1 MSLFYKE
8 TEWVEDNPVEND
20 DEYVEIFGKGKG
32 HPVRTFFNLY
42 KGTYWRF
49 LLAGFLFILKNSP
62 VWVLPIVTSNIIN
75 IATHPGS
82 HSISEIVLNIAVI
95 ITLIAFNFPLNYLF
109 NVCQSTA
116 TRAVEAHLR
125 SSLVRKLQQL
135 SISFHKETES
145 GRLQSKI
152 IRDVEAIQALSS
164 QIFTQMLTIFLNIFV
179 ALTVTVTRS
188 LVVFIF
194 FLITVPIAGATIGM
208 FRKGIRRSNRAF
220 RKQMEETS
228 TRVVEMVDLIPV
240 TRAHALENEEIKK
253 MGDFLNGV
261 AYRGYKLDI
270 IHANFGAISWC
281 IFQTFQVVCLAFT
294 GYMAYKEKIS
304 VGEIA
309 MYQSYFTTIVN
320 QVAGLI
326 MMLPNIAKGT
336 ESINSIGEVLLS
348 DDVEDYT
355 GKEKLN
361 TIRGDFNFKDVT
373 FHYADAVDRD
383 ILYKFNLGVNAG
395 ETIALV
401 GESGAGKTTILNL
414 LIGFIKPS
422 SGNIFLDGKDLNDL
436 NLRSYRDFISVVP
449 QNTILFSGSIRDNIT
464 YGMPDVT
471 EEQLWDAIESAN
483 LKKFITELPN
493 GLDTMIGEN
502 GGKLSGGQRQRLAI
516 ARALVRNPKIII
528 FDEATSALDSTS
540 EHEIQMAIEN
550 MTNTRTTFIVAH
562 RLSTIRNAD
571 KIAVIGNGGCTEFG
585 TYDELMAQKGEFYH
599 MRQLQ
604 TD

>member
-8 TEWVEDNPVEND
+8 TEWVEDNPVEHD
-20 DEYVEIFGKGKG
+20 DEYVKIFGKGKG

-75 IATHPGS
+75 IATKPAI
-82 HSISEIVLNIAVI
+82 HSSTEIVLNIAVI

-188 LVVFIF
+188 LIVFVF

-270 IHANFGAISWC
+270 IHAN
-281 IFQTFQVVCLAFT
+281 
-294 GYMAYKEKIS
+294 
-304 VGEIA
+304 
-309 MYQSYFTTIVN
+309 
-320 QVAGLI
+320 
-326 MMLPNIAKGT
+326 
-336 ESINSIGEVLLS
+336 
-348 DDVEDYT
+348 
-355 GKEKLN
+355 
-361 TIRGDFNFKDVT
+361 
-373 FHYADAVDRD
+373 
-383 ILYKFNLGVNAG
+383 
-395 ETIALV
+395 
-401 GESGAGKTTILNL
+401 
-414 LIGFIKPS
+414 
-422 SGNIFLDGKDLNDL
+422 
-436 NLRSYRDFISVVP
+436 
-449 QNTILFSGSIRDNIT
+449 
-464 YGMPDVT
+464 
-471 EEQLWDAIESAN
+471 
-483 LKKFITELPN
+483 
-493 GLDTMIGEN
+493 
-502 GGKLSGGQRQRLAI
+502 
-516 ARALVRNPKIII
+516 
-528 FDEATSALDSTS
+528 
-540 EHEIQMAIEN
+540 
-550 MTNTRTTFIVAH
+550 
-562 RLSTIRNAD
+562 
-571 KIAVIGNGGCTEFG
+571 
-585 TYDELMAQKGEFYH
+585 
-599 MRQLQ
+599 
-604 TD
+604 